1 MKRIFTLLIA
11 SLLTINLNAQTDT
24 LVVDVENDKVNIVV
38 DTSTTVRIK
47 TEKSDEDN
55 TTYIRINDVEINVP
69 DTTVIE
75 IGSYSIQFNDDY
87 AEVKRE
93 KKKSK
98 PSSWRKLTYWAGLDI
113 GINGY
118 VTSDFDFDVS
128 EEAEFME
135 LNWAN
140 SRTFSINPVEW
151 KVKIYR
157 NYIGVLLGLG
167 LEWNSYRLRNLDYAM
182 AFNADSTY
190 GVTPTNTG
198 VNKSK
203 FRMTYINAP
212 FLLEFNTSE
221 YRKNNFHIALGVVV
235 GWRID
240 TMYKQRYRDDGK
252 HKDKTVGHWNAHP
265 FRFNAMVRI
274 GFGGLNLFA
283 TYGLNEMFRSGA
295 GPELYQFS
303 AGITMVGW

>member
-1 MKRIFTLLIA
+1 MKIFFTLVFTLLFVFV
-11 SLLTINLNAQTDT
+11 NAQTDT

-38 DTSTTVRIK
+38 DTTTIKIK
-47 TEKSDEDN
+47 TEQAKNNNS
-55 TTYIRINDVEINVP
+55 TYIRIKDVEINVP
-69 DTTVIE
+69 DTTVIQ
-75 IGSYSIQFNDDY
+75 IGNYSIEFNDDY
-87 AEVKRE
+87 AEVKR
-93 KKKSK
+93 KKKEKK

-113 GINGY
+113 GVNGY

-128 EEAEFME
+128 EEAEFMA
-135 LNWAN
+135 LNWGN

-151 KVKIYR
+151 KIKIYH

-167 LEWNSYRLRNLDYAM
+167 LEWNSYRLRKLNYEM

-190 GVTPTNTG
+190 GITPTNLG

-203 FRMTYINAP
+203 FRITYINAP
-212 FLLEFNTSE
+212 FLLEFNTSQ
-221 YRKNNFHIALGVVV
+221 YRKNNFHIAAGVVV
-235 GWRID
+235 GWRIN
-240 TMYKQRYRDDGK
+240 TMYKQRYEDDGK
-252 HKDKTVGHWNAHP
+252 HKDKTKGNWNVQP

-283 TYGLNEMFRSGA
+283 TYGLNEMFRPGS

-303 AGITMVGW
+303 AGITMIGW